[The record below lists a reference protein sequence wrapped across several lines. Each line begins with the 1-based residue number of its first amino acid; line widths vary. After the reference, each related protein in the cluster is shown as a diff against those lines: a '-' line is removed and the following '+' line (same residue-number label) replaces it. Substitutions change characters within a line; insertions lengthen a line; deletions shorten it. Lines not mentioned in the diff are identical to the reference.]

1 VAVRAVLFDLDGTLL
16 DIDLQGFLRRYF
28 GALRKVPLGE
38 AANGLESGEVVRA
51 IMTATDAMMALHPG
65 RTNLEAFS
73 ESFERATGVAF
84 DALWPAYERFYTSVF
99 PLLQEEAGPA
109 PGAHRAVKTARHLG
123 LRVAVATNPI
133 FPRIAV
139 DHRLAWAGLGDVP
152 FDVITTYED
161 MVACKPHGTYFTQT
175 AALLGVDPSDCLMVG
190 DDIALD
196 LPASDVGMRTFLKG
210 DARSSA
216 DYRGTLDDLAALL
229 PLLADV

>member
-1 VAVRAVLFDLDGTLL
+1 VLFDLDGTLL

-28 GALRKVPLGE
+28 GALRAVPLGA
-38 AANGLESGEVVRA
+38 AANGLESGAVVRA

-65 RTNLEAFS
+65 RTNLDTFS
-73 ESFERATGVAF
+73 ESFERATGIAF

-99 PLLQEEAGPA
+99 PLLQGEAGPS
-109 PGAHRAVKTARHLG
+109 PGARRAVETARELG
-123 LRVAVATNPI
+123 LLVAVATNPI

-152 FDVITTYED
+152 FDVITTYEH
-161 MVACKPHGTYFTQT
+161 MNACKPHGAYFTQT
-175 AALLGVDPSDCLMVG
+175 AAMLGVDPSDCLMVG
-190 DDIALD
+190 DDITLD

-216 DYRGTLDDLAALL
+216 DYRGTLDDLAGLL
-229 PLLADV
+229 PLLAGV